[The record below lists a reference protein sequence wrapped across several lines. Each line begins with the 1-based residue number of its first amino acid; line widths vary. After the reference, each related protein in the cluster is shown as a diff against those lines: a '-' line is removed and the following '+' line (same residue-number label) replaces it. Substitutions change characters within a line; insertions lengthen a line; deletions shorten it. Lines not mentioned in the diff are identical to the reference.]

1 VAHVGA
7 KFHSSRKTASFL
19 GNVAEKRRC
28 GRGKYR
34 TMWRVTLVAAA
45 LLGFAISSAE
55 AAHPS
60 RTTCADRDSMFCAP
74 YRGNPGYSG
83 HKLSRSPARRLGA
96 KSRNGA
102 ESAANIGQAHAL
114 NPTGAKP
121 FAGAA
126 QAKLLTARTFDPLA
140 SGSDSGELAPQ
151 PPAGS
156 GTEPWLTPILI
167 ALGGGGILSLFLA
180 KAAEL

>member
-1 VAHVGA
+1 
-7 KFHSSRKTASFL
+7 
-19 GNVAEKRRC
+19 
-28 GRGKYR
+28 
-34 TMWRVTLVAAA
+34 MWRVALAAAA

-60 RTTCADRDSMFCAP
+60 RTTCADRDSMSCAL

-83 HKLSRSPARRLGA
+83 HKLSHWPARRLGA

-102 ESAANIGQAHAL
+102 ESAANIGQARAM

-126 QAKLLTARTFDPLA
+126 QANLLAVRTFDPLA
-140 SGSDSGELAPQ
+140 SGSDSGDLTAQ

-156 GTEPWLTPILI
+156 GTQPWLTAILI
-167 ALGGGGILSLFLA
+167 ALGGSGILSLFLA

>member
-1 VAHVGA
+1 
-7 KFHSSRKTASFL
+7 
-19 GNVAEKRRC
+19 
-28 GRGKYR
+28 
-34 TMWRVTLVAAA
+34 
-45 LLGFAISSAE
+45 
-55 AAHPS
+55 
-60 RTTCADRDSMFCAP
+60 MFCAL

-83 HKLSRSPARRLGA
+83 HKLSHSPARSPARRLGA

-102 ESAANIGQAHAL
+102 ESAANIGQARAM

-126 QAKLLTARTFDPLA
+126 QAKLLAVRTFDPLA
-140 SGSDSGELAPQ
+140 SGSDSGELTAQ

-156 GTEPWLTPILI
+156 GTQPWLTAILI
-167 ALGGGGILSLFLA
+167 ALGGSGILSLFLA

>member
-1 VAHVGA
+1 M
-7 KFHSSRKTASFL
+7 S
-19 GNVAEKRRC
+19 C
-28 GRGKYR
+28 
-34 TMWRVTLVAAA
+34 A
-45 LLGFAISSAE
+45 L
-55 AAHPS
+55 
-60 RTTCADRDSMFCAP
+60 

-83 HKLSRSPARRLGA
+83 HKLSHSPARRLGT

-102 ESAANIGQAHAL
+102 ESAANIGQARAM

-126 QAKLLTARTFDPLA
+126 QAKLLAVRTFDPLA
-140 SGSDSGELAPQ
+140 SGSDSGELTAQ

-156 GTEPWLTPILI
+156 GTQPWLAAILI
-167 ALGGGGILSLFLA
+167 ALGGSGILSLFLA